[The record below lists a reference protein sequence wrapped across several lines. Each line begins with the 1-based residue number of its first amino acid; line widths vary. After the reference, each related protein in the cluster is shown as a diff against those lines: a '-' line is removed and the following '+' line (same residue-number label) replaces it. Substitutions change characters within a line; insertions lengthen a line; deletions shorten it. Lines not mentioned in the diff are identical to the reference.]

1 MFQKI
6 LVQLINIRKFF
17 GIEKDSFI
25 KNTVLMDVPFLFE
38 DEYKNC
44 Y

>member
-6 LVQLINIRKFF
+6 LVQLINIRKVF

-25 KNTVLMDVPFLFE
+25 KNTVLMDIPFLFE
-38 DEYKNC
+38 DECKNC